1 MYDFFLVLRGI
12 VLMVLLLLQVIV
24 LYHMLLHDLYLEL
37 LEAKFVDEMWS
48 KEAAEQSTGEGCHHC
63 YMPAP

>member
-1 MYDFFLVLRGI
+1 MYDSFSGI
-12 VLMVLLLLQVIV
+12 AWHCIGGIAVIV
-24 LYHMLLHDLYLEL
+24 LCHMLLHDLYSEL